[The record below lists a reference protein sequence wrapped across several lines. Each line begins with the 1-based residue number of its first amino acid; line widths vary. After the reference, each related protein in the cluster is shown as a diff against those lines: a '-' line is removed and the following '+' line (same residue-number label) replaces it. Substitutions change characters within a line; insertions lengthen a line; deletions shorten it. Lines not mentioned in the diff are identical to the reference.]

1 MKLFSLNRKTGG
13 IKLNKDYLA
22 LDLDKVLEK
31 LSSFVCSADGKDEI
45 SRLEPQSDF
54 GSVQAL
60 LNRTTDAHMLMARFG
75 APSFGGLKNVNN
87 ALARANAGSVLSMRE
102 LLDIAEVLRSIRGIV
117 QWRSKNEGVR
127 CSVDVYF
134 DALTPNKYL
143 EDKITTAIISEDEMS
158 DNASPTL
165 YDIRRKI
172 RAASSK
178 VRDRLDKMIRS
189 SQYQKALREAIVTM
203 RNGRYVVPVKVEH
216 RSEVSG
222 LVHDTSSSGAT
233 VFIEPAGVVEANNE
247 IKVLQGKEQEEI
259 DKILYELSTE
269 AGSFFEGIKASYEC
283 AVELDVIFAKA
294 KLAYEMKAM
303 TPILNDEGRILLNRA
318 RHPLIDPKKVVATDI
333 RLGTDF
339 DTLIITGPNTGG
351 KTVSIKTVGL
361 FTLMAMCGLMIPA
374 GDRSEISVFDHV
386 FADIGDEQSI
396 EQSLST
402 FSSHITNIIRII
414 NAVNDRSLVLIDE
427 LGAGTDP
434 VEGAALATAILERIH
449 EKGAKIAATTHY
461 AELKAYALET
471 PGVENGC
478 CEFDVASLR
487 PTYRL
492 LIGVPGRSNAF
503 AISKRLGMESGVIER
518 AQSLVSSA
526 NASFEGV
533 IESLEKSR
541 QAFEAKRD
549 EAEQIRFEAT
559 KAKTEAQK
567 YKDSIE
573 DLRKKELDKAQ
584 QQATK
589 IIEQAKRSAYAL
601 VSELEELKRESAK
614 SRDKAEAARRAKQ
627 LMKKSMGEFDDITN
641 PVTSAL
647 ADDESYIV
655 PQTLKIGDEVLL
667 ADIGKTATVTALE
680 DKKGEVEVL
689 AGIIKMRTPKSNL
702 RVGKGVKI
710 TKSTTR
716 SAPKKAAHEFKPAGS
731 EKAECDLRGM
741 NVEEGIM
748 ELERHLDRCMR
759 LGLNEISVIHGKG
772 TGVLRRGIQDYLRKC
787 KYVKSFRLG
796 TFGEGENGV
805 TIVTLK

>member
-1 MKLFSLNRKTGG
+1 MNR
-13 IKLNKDYLA
+13 DYTA
-22 LDLDKVLEK
+22 LELDKILEK
-31 LSSFVCSADGKDEI
+31 LSKFVSSEDGKAQIALLSPE
-45 SRLEPQSDF
+45 SDLNT
-54 GSVQAL
+54 VQAL
-60 LNRTTDAHMLMARFG
+60 LNQTTDAHMLMARFG
-75 APSFGGLKNVNN
+75 APSFGGLKNINN

-102 LLDIAEVLRSIRGIV
+102 LLDVAEVLRSIRGIV

-143 EDKITTAIISEDEMS
+143 EDKITSAIVSEDEMS
-158 DNASPTL
+158 DNASLAL

-178 VRDRLDKMIRS
+178 IRDRLDKMIRS

-203 RNGRYVVPVKVEH
+203 RNGRYVVPVKIEH
-216 RSEVSG
+216 RGEISG

-247 IKVLQGKEQEEI
+247 IKVLQGKEQDEI
-259 DKILYELSTE
+259 DRILFELSTE
-269 AGSFFEGIKASYEC
+269 AGSFYEGIKASYEC

-294 KLAYEMKAM
+294 KLSYDMKAM
-303 TPILNDEGRILLNRA
+303 TPILNDSGKIILNKA
-318 RHPLIDPKKVVATDI
+318 RHPLIDPKKVVPTDI

-351 KTVSIKTVGL
+351 KTVSIKTLGL
-361 FTLMAMCGLMIPA
+361 FTLMTMCGLMIPA
-374 GDRSEISVFDHV
+374 GDRSEISVFDRV

-402 FSSHITNIIRII
+402 FSSHMTNIVRII
-414 NAVNDRSLVLIDE
+414 GEADGHSLVLIDE

-461 AELKAYALET
+461 AELKVYALET

-478 CEFDVASLR
+478 CEFDVASLK

-503 AISKRLGMESGVIER
+503 AISSRLGIEESVIER
-518 AQSLVSSA
+518 AKQLVSSD
-526 NASFEGV
+526 NASFEDV

-541 QAFEAKRD
+541 QDFETKRD
-549 EAEQIRFEAT
+549 EAEKIRIEAT

-573 DLRKKELDKAQ
+573 DLRRKELEKAQ
-584 QQATK
+584 EQATR
-589 IIEQAKRSAYAL
+589 IVEQAKRSAYAL
-601 VSELEELKRESAK
+601 VNELEELKKESAK
-614 SRDKAEAARRAKQ
+614 AKDKAEAARRAKQ

-641 PVTSAL
+641 PVTAAL
-647 ADDESYIV
+647 ADDESYVV
-655 PQTLKIGDEVLL
+655 PTNLKIGDEVIL

-689 AGIIKMRTPKSNL
+689 AGIIKMRTPKENL
-702 RVGKGVKI
+702 RLSKNKPRE
-710 TKSTTR
+710 KKKQM
-716 SAPKKAAHEFKPAGS
+716 PKKAQHEFKVAGAD
-731 EKAECDLRGM
+731 KTECDLRGM

-772 TGVLRRGIQDYLRKC
+772 TGVLRKGIQDYLRKC
-787 KYVKSFRLG
+787 KFVKSFRLG
-796 TFGEGENGV
+796 TFGEGESGV